1 MKKVP
6 LSAYPRA
13 NKFGVVQYFKPKL
26 EFSLDG
32 SFNQAEVFWP
42 LTSFFQK
49 KTLIRIKI
57 IKVGPNHIWLLI
69 FTNPITLLALLLKKF
84 LSVWLYLLC

>member
-32 SFNQAEVFWP
+32 SFNQVEVFLAP
-42 LTSFFQK
+42 
-49 KTLIRIKI
+49 
-57 IKVGPNHIWLLI
+57 HLI
-69 FTNPITLLALLLKKF
+69 FSKEDFDQNQNYKGWA
-84 LSVWLYLLC
+84 